1 MSAILY
7 IVLFYVL
14 PNYDKDHINW
24 RGLFQFLSVNSRGG
38 PPGGGVYFNGLET
51 KPPRSYVTI
60 VTPLKGGINIRDFR
74 HTESIILIFKERDFF
89 IRT

>member
-24 RGLFQFLSVNSRGG
+24 RGLFQFLSVNS
-38 PPGGGVYFNGLET
+38 GGGVDFNGLET
-51 KPPRSYVTI
+51 KPPRRYECI
-60 VTPLKGGINIRDFR
+60 VIDLKGGINI
-74 HTESIILIFKERDFF
+74 
-89 IRT
+89 